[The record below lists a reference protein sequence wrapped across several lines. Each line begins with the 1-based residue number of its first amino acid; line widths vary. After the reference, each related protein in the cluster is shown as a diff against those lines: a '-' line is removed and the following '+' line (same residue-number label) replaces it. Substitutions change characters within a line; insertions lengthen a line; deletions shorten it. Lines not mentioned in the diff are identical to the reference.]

1 MSQLN
6 GRVAIV
12 TGGVQGIGLG
22 VSESLARAGASV
34 VLAEAV
40 EERIPAAVAEVE
52 ALGAQALGVQT
63 DVARASSVDRMV
75 RTTLERFGQIDILV
89 NNAGA
94 IVVKH
99 FSDQT
104 EADYDAVLDVNLK
117 GVFLCCKRVVEE
129 MRKRRTGAIVNIA
142 SVAAFHYT
150 IAHVP
155 YAASKAGV
163 AALTRDLAYE
173 VGPMGIRVNGIAPSS
188 IETPMFNRSVPDERK
203 ADMVN
208 AIPVR
213 RIGQPRDIGDAVAFL
228 VSDAAGFITGVTL
241 PVTGGADIRCTP
253 P

>member
-22 VSESLARAGASV
+22 VSQSLARAGASV

-40 EERIPAAVAEVE
+40 EERIPAAVAEIE

-75 RTTLERFGQIDILV
+75 RSTLERFGQIDILV

-173 VGPMGIRVNGIAPSS
+173 VGPMGIRVNGIAPVVD
-188 IETPMFNRSVPDERK
+188 RDAHV
-203 ADMVN
+203 
-208 AIPVR
+208 
-213 RIGQPRDIGDAVAFL
+213 QPLR
-228 VSDAAGFITGVTL
+228 
-241 PVTGGADIRCTP
+241 PR
-253 P
+253 